1 MALLNTPQRKKSDE
15 FAHLLYTINEDYGL
29 ELPHEKNIDW
39 SPRAWEGIERTSLR
53 WRCLRVLRTLFFRDK
68 DSAYRAVEDFSE
80 WVAGR
85 RFLPGSGTGSGSSI
99 GAGSGAG
106 TGSTREQRGQRQ
118 RGPARRTREG
128 SLEASDPALLSDN
141 EKDARIEYLLQI
153 LGDQMYL
160 LNPDGGKRISE
171 ESNSGERVASP
182 KRRRLQGDRYDDHYD
197 EEDEGKDSDEFH
209 TAPNSPTK
217 SNGSISVSA
226 SAKAM
231 PPPARLDLGVD
242 LDLDPEMSLAL
253 KLDGASDRDRDRD
266 PVKMSFMERL
276 TQEIP
281 SFNRSRD
288 ESFDTLVDSVFS
300 SRGGIDQSFVTDT
313 TEPIET
319 QSTTY
324 AGSVVEIWLLED
336 GNQSLDPDAALKA
349 TKKRIIDKLLD
360 KGPFSLENNYPN
372 TIPLLQRYELE
383 RVGRAWNVSLD
394 DMLNSATP
402 PSNEYAEFWSSI
414 ETHSQREHRAIP
426 EKPSRRAWDA
436 ATGDFKT
443 ERHSEVIF
451 FTGEMSW
458 APMHEGI
465 FSLKLHPPKT
475 EKTCRFH
482 RRFGSDRFL
491 SLTIPD
497 LSRPP
502 EDLGCPSHP
511 SFVRES
517 ISAWLTRN
525 DHLCL
530 GRRWRPFFIEEVKSK
545 SKEKK
550 EPKFR
555 IDFFAVDGIDFSRS
569 LSTTSISTSMSMSM
583 SLVSPPGQNSES
595 HTPMSVD
602 DLLEWHMPSAHNA
615 DQKNCKLFQR
625 LSLGLS
631 KTFVSVTVKPTQVL
645 YLRDNP
651 RWKQCM
657 NDGCALMSRA
667 LAKQICE
674 VLGITGD
681 GNKQIPSAFQG
692 RIAGAKGLWMVDRA
706 QSRHQSFSDNGGDDI
721 WIEISDSQLK
731 IHPHPQNWSEPIDE
745 EKLTFEVVSWSKPL
759 RPVELNVQLLVI
771 LDYGGNVK
779 EYIAQ
784 LAKRG
789 LNELADELKTVLE
802 ADNNLLCLGLMQKL
816 KPPGEAGNRS
826 RQLDRWA
833 IDDGEFVIRLSQ
845 AGFTPQTFY
854 PLRQILQKVFSEAI
868 QRRVEELHIPV
879 PLSTYAYCI
888 ADPYGVLEADEVHFA
903 FSSNWQDP
911 DGNFQES
918 ELMDTDVLVGR
929 VPAHV
934 PSDIQRRKAV
944 YKSELRHFKDVIVF
958 SMKGDIPLAHMLSG
972 GDYDGD
978 TPWICWDPVLVNS
991 FRNSNL
997 PEKEFEP
1004 EHFGLSSHSVKMSTL
1019 RTTGDFLEKSFSF
1032 NLTTSNLGRCTVDHE
1047 KLVYAKSINCPEALE
1062 LSCLLSHLVDG
1073 RKGGFYLPE
1082 EAYKE
1087 LKRNKGLQY
1096 LPWPAYRESCN
1107 ERTRKPKRTNIV
1119 DYIKFCIAERHS
1131 KTLLTEIE
1139 SQFPSNDGFN
1149 SLDQDLTRPYKEAQK
1164 RAKDENSDKNPN
1176 LQQVLDEILTSIKN
1190 LKKQWDTSKNDKTTY
1205 SLRAAHLADTA
1216 QSISPPTTSSHP
1228 LVHTWQNSRVEWN
1241 RFLASMAYRLWPA
1254 TPFAWIAFG
1263 DALCDLKV
1271 ETLPSRSIT
1280 NDSLACYKVNQ
1291 KFVGQLTAT
1300 ELPANNMESGEFGD
1314 DEYTY
1319 EGEEEIESLML
1330 GVSMGYYSGLD
1341 DGLRIQ

>member
-39 SPRAWEGIERTSLR
+39 SPRAWEGIERSSLR

-68 DSAYRAVEDFSE
+68 GSVYRALGDFSE

-85 RFLPGSGTGSGSSI
+85 RVLPGAVSSLGSSSGSGS
-99 GAGSGAG
+99 
-106 TGSTREQRGQRQ
+106 TRAQRGS
-118 RGPARRTREG
+118 ARRTRTTRQG
-128 SLEASDPALLSDN
+128 SVEDPDLDPPLLSDD
-141 EKDARIEYLLQI
+141 EKDARIEYFLRV

-160 LNPDGGKRISE
+160 LNPDGHKRISE
-171 ESNSGERVASP
+171 EFTSGESERVVSP
-182 KRRRLQGDRYDDHYD
+182 KRRRLEWDRDDY
-197 EEDEGKDSDEFH
+197 EDESEEKENESDVFH
-209 TAPNSPTK
+209 TAPNSPTT
-217 SNGSISVSA
+217 SNGSVSA

-231 PPPARLDLGVD
+231 PPPAKLDLGLGLDFD
-242 LDLDPEMSLAL
+242 LDSEISLAL
-253 KLDGASDRDRDRD
+253 ELNGSSDRGRDRDS
-266 PVKMSFMERL
+266 VKMSFMERL
-276 TQEIP
+276 TQKLP
-281 SFNRSRD
+281 SFTRSRD
-288 ESFDTLVDSVFS
+288 ERSFDTVVDSVFS
-300 SRGGIDQSFVTDT
+300 SHGRINESFDTDT
-313 TEPIET
+313 AEPIDRQSNT
-319 QSTTY
+319 QSTY
-324 AGSVVEIWLLED
+324 ADSIVELWLSEGGDDL
-336 GNQSLDPDAALKA
+336 DAALEA
-349 TKKRIIDKLLD
+349 TKQRIINDLLD
-360 KGPFSLENNYPN
+360 KGPFSLAKILPN

-383 RVGRAWNVSLD
+383 RIGRAWNVPLD
-394 DMLNSATP
+394 KMLIPGTI
-402 PSNEYAEFWSSI
+402 PSQEYTDFWTSI
-414 ETHSQREHRAIP
+414 EGHNQRNYQAIP

-436 ATGDFKT
+436 AVGDFKT
-443 ERHSEVIF
+443 ERHSEAVV

-458 APMHEGI
+458 VPLKDGL

-497 LSRPP
+497 LSHPQ
-502 EDLGCPSHP
+502 EDVGCPSHP
-511 SFVRES
+511 SLLRES
-517 ISAWLTRN
+517 VSAWLTRN
-525 DHLCL
+525 DHLCI

-545 SKEKK
+545 SKEKR
-550 EPKFR
+550 EPRFR
-555 IDFFAVDGIDFSRS
+555 VDFFAVDGIDFCRNVS
-569 LSTTSISTSMSMSM
+569 SISFV
-583 SLVSPPGQNSES
+583 SLPGQNSDA
-595 HTPMSVD
+595 HTRMSVN
-602 DLLEWHMPSAHNA
+602 DLLEWHMPSEQNA

-645 YLRDNP
+645 HLRDNS

-706 QSRHQSFSDNGGDDI
+706 QSRHQSFSDNGGDDV

-731 IHPHPQNWSEPIDE
+731 IHPHPQYWSEPIDE

-771 LDYGGNVK
+771 LDHGGDVK

-789 LNELADELKTVLE
+789 LSELAEELKTVLD

-816 KPPGEAGNRS
+816 KPPARS
-826 RQLDRWA
+826 WA
-833 IDDGEFVIRLSQ
+833 LNDGEFVVRLSQ
-845 AGFTPQTFY
+845 AGFTPQTFF
-854 PLRQILQKVFSEAI
+854 PLRQKLQKVFQEAI

-929 VPAHV
+929 LPAHI

-944 YKSELRHFKDVIVF
+944 YRSELRHFKDVIVF
-958 SMKGDIPLAHMLSG
+958 SMKGDIPLAHILSG

-978 TPWICWDPVLVNS
+978 TPWICWDPTLVNS
-991 FRNSNL
+991 FQNSNL
-997 PEKEFEP
+997 PEKEFKP
-1004 EHFGLSSHSVKMSTL
+1004 EHFGLTSHSVKMSTL
-1019 RTTGDFLEKSFSF
+1019 RNAGDFLEKSFSF
-1032 NLTTSNLGRCTVDHE
+1032 NLTTSSLGRCTVDHE
-1047 KLVYAKSINCPEALE
+1047 KIVYDKSIDCPEALE

-1073 RKGGFYLPE
+1073 RKGGFYLTE
-1082 EAYKE
+1082 ETYQE
-1087 LKRNKGLQY
+1087 LGRKRGLRY

-1107 ERTRKPKRTNIV
+1107 ERRRRPKRTNIV
-1119 DYIKFCIAERHS
+1119 DYIKFFVAESHS

-1139 SQFPSNDGFN
+1139 SRYPANDSFKN
-1149 SLDQDLTRPYKEAQK
+1149 LDQDLTRPYKEAQK
-1164 RAKDENSDKNPN
+1164 CANDERSSNGN
-1176 LQQVLDEILTSIKN
+1176 LYQALETITTCIKEV
-1190 LKKQWDTSKNDKTTY
+1190 KKQWDTSKNDQTTY
-1205 SLRAAHLADTA
+1205 SLRAQHLSDTA
-1216 QSISPPTTSSHP
+1216 RSIDPPSNSLHS
-1228 LVHTWQNSRVEWN
+1228 LVHTWQNSRVEWH
-1241 RFLASMAYRLWPA
+1241 RLLASMAYRLWPS
-1254 TPFAWIAFG
+1254 TPFVWLAFG
-1263 DALCDLKV
+1263 DVLCDLKA

-1280 NDSLACYKVNQ
+1280 NVSMACYKVNQ
-1291 KFVGQLTAT
+1291 KFVSQLTAT
-1300 ELPANNMESGEFGD
+1300 ELPANNMESEGFGEF
-1314 DEYTY
+1314 TY
-1319 EGEEEIESLML
+1319 EGEEEIEALML
-1330 GVSMGYYSGLD
+1330 GVNMGYYSGLD
-1341 DGLRIQ
+1341 DKLCIQ